1 MQREINVM
9 HRPRYIVLSQDGEWR
24 ILRRG
29 RRYSDAY
36 ATKTEAVVAAIGI
49 AEKDGHAG
57 QEAEVLVRHEDGR
70 FLIAWM
76 FGHDLHAR
84 DAAEPMWMPRP

>member
-1 MQREINVM
+1 M

-29 RRYSDAY
+29 QRYSEAY
-36 ATKTEAVVAAIGI
+36 ATKTEAIVAAIEV
-49 AEKDGHAG
+49 AEKDGHG
-57 QEAEVLVRHEDGR
+57 QEAEVMVRHEDGR

-76 FGHDLHAR
+76 FGHDLRAA
-84 DAAEPMWMPRP
+84 DAARPVAMPRP

>member
-1 MQREINVM
+1 M

-24 ILRRG
+24 ILRHG
-29 RRYSDAY
+29 RRYREAY
-36 ATKTEAVVAAIGI
+36 ATKTEAIVAAIEV

-57 QEAEVLVRHEDGR
+57 EEAEVMVRHEDGR

-76 FGHDLHAR
+76 FGHDLHAG
-84 DAAEPMWMPRP
+84 DAVQPVPMPRP

>member
-1 MQREINVM
+1 M

-29 RRYSDAY
+29 RRYSDAF

-76 FGHDLHAR
+76 FGHDLPAL
-84 DAAEPMWMPRP
+84 DPTQPLAVPRTYR

>member
-1 MQREINVM
+1 M

-29 RRYSDAY
+29 QRYSEAY
-36 ATKTEAVVAAIGI
+36 ATKTEAIVAAIEV
-49 AEKDGHAG
+49 AEKDGHG
-57 QEAEVLVRHEDGR
+57 QEAEVMVRHEDGR

-76 FGHDLHAR
+76 FGRDLRAA
-84 DAAEPMWMPRP
+84 DAARPVAMPRP

>member
-1 MQREINVM
+1 M

-29 RRYSDAY
+29 RRYCEAY
-36 ATKTEAVVAAIGI
+36 ATKTEAVIAAIEV

-57 QEAEVLVRHEDGR
+57 QEAEVMVRHEDGR

-76 FGHDLHAR
+76 FGHDLRAA
-84 DAAEPMWMPRP
+84 DAARPVAMPRP